1 MEVLLSIFFLFHC
14 SESIYVSGSS
24 RPHVMWNQ
32 SGRTKIRTHILWRL
46 NKILKMNATER
57 LYFGA

>member
-1 MEVLLSIFFLFHC
+1 MKVLFIFFLLFHC

-24 RPHVMWNQ
+24 RPHVMWSQ

-57 LYFGA
+57 LLFGA